1 MSGNQT
7 QRRTTG
13 DSAGGASKRM
23 QHRLGCGTAWVKKAV
38 VADHTAVGAITIE

>member
-13 DSAGGASKRM
+13 ASAGGASKRM
-23 QHRLGCGTAWVKKAV
+23 QHLLRCGIAWVKRAV
-38 VADHTAVGAITIE
+38 VADHTAVGAITIK